1 MRLSLNHWRLVLG
14 VAMLPV
20 GACEGQQAAAAGHPV
35 NDTSRA
41 PAAMAPARET
51 TTVPAI
57 RPAPSAMNAAPVAV
71 RAALDTATFAGG
83 CFWCMEPP
91 FDKLKGVVSTTSGY
105 MGGTVHNP
113 TYEQVSAGGT
123 GHAEVVQVVFDPSR
137 VTYRRLLEVFWRN
150 IDPVTPN
157 AQFCDKGSQY
167 RSAIFSHGDE
177 QDEAARA
184 AKQALQQSG
193 RFKQPVVT
201 EVVAAAQFYAAEGYH
216 QDYYKKNPVRYKF
229 YRGRCGRDARLAKL
243 WK

>member
-1 MRLSLNHWRLVLG
+1 MRLCLSQWTLVLG
-14 VAMLPV
+14 VAVLPV
-20 GACEGQQAAAAGHPV
+20 GALEGQQASA
-35 NDTSRA
+35 S
-41 PAAMAPARET
+41 AMQ
-51 TTVPAI
+51 
-57 RPAPSAMNAAPVAV
+57 PSAMKTTPVKTAPVKTAPEKL

-113 TYEQVSAGGT
+113 TYEQVSSGGT

-137 VTYRRLLEVFWRN
+137 VTYPRLLEVFWRN
-150 IDPVTPN
+150 IDPITPN

-167 RSAIFSHGDE
+167 RSAIFTHG
-177 QDEAARA
+177 EAQNATALA
-184 AKQALQQSG
+184 AKQALQKSG

-229 YRGRCGRDARLAKL
+229 YRGRCGRDDRLKKL